1 MNNDELQVLGTSR
14 KINRKKKWAIAI
26 ISVIVIA
33 FALLGALFGV
43 LLVYDDDE
51 EVKET
56 TIIPGLQQAVDSL
69 LNDKLEEING
79 LQGQVVVMKVQTG
92 EILAMA
98 GRERRFDGKYQPC
111 QNFAYQQVPGSTMK
125 TAALLALLETGE
137 VKLTDEVD
145 VKNGVWNTDEVYIMK
160 DHNWRHGGYGKITL
174 DEALGLSSNIGISKT
189 VQKVFKG
196 KELRYYELLSKMSL
210 GQPAHIE
217 GIEGM
222 RPQRYS
228 SPKDSTW
235 ASYMLLWN
243 SIGYERLLAPI
254 QTLTFYNAIA
264 NDGKMVKPTLYP
276 DTVEVINPQIAS
288 KESIT
293 QIQIALEHVVSRG
306 LGRKAGISLL
316 PVAGK
321 TGTAQVN
328 VVEEENA
335 IDEYHL
341 SFCGY
346 FPADEP
352 MYSMI
357 VSLNKLGLPASGGGM
372 AGALF
377 HDIVEVMIA
386 HGMPKVIIAD
396 STNIK

>member
-1 MNNDELQVLGTSR
+1 MNNDELQVLGTSH
-14 KINRKKKWAIAI
+14 KPNKRKKWVGI
-26 ISVIVIA
+26 IIGIMVVVLI
-33 FALLGALFGV
+33 LLGLWFYIARN
-43 LLVYDDDE
+43 DAE

-56 TIIPGLQQAVDSL
+56 TIIPELQQAVDSL
-69 LNDKLEEING
+69 LNDKLEEIGG
-79 LQGQVVVMKVQTG
+79 LQGQVIVMQVQTG
-92 EILAMA
+92 EILAMV
-98 GRERRFDGKYQPC
+98 GRERRFDGKFQPC
-111 QNFAYQQVPGSTMK
+111 QNFAYQQEPGSTMK
-125 TAALLALLETGE
+125 TAVLLALLETGE

-145 VKNGVWNTDEVYIMK
+145 TGNGIWDANVNHLMK

-174 DEALGLSSNIGISKT
+174 ERALEISSNIAISKT

-196 KELRYYELLSKMSL
+196 KELRYYELLNKMSL
-210 GQPAHIE
+210 GKPDYID
-217 GIEGM
+217 GIEGL

-228 SPKDSTW
+228 SPKDSIW
-235 ASYMLLWN
+235 ASSMLLWN

-264 NDGKMVKPTLYP
+264 NDGKMVKPTLHP

-288 KESIT
+288 KENIT
-293 QIQIALEHVVSRG
+293 QMQIALGHVVSRG

-335 IDEYHL
+335 ISEYHL

-346 FPADEP
+346 FPADAP
-352 MYSMI
+352 KYSII
-357 VSLNKLGLPASGGGM
+357 VSLNKQGLPASGGGM
-372 AGALF
+372 AGVLF
-377 HDIVEVMIA
+377 HDIVEVMMA

-396 STNIK
+396 DDNKK